1 MIPAGEE
8 TTRDGAK
15 PTAIV
20 TGAAR
25 GLGFHLA
32 DELADRGFRTVC
44 VVRNPSDAVRLRE
57 LGDMV
62 RPVVGDV
69 TDVAVGRSVAREV
82 GDGAVG
88 LLIHNAGVGH
98 PPQRLRELAVDD
110 VLDSFVTHCLGP
122 LRLTQA
128 LLPALRRSPCGTVVH
143 VSSRWGS
150 FAAAAKD
157 DGPDGKHYAYRIG
170 KAAQNMM
177 SLCLRQE
184 LAGLGIRVVAV
195 HPGALRTA
203 LGAPD
208 AHDTPATAAAD
219 LVRLLLTDPQKGLPP
234 FTARAGDPHPW

>member
-1 MIPAGEE
+1 MIPVGDE
-8 TTRDGAK
+8 TTQDGGE
-15 PTAIV
+15 PMAIV

-32 DELADRGFRTVC
+32 DELACHGFRTVC

-57 LGDMV
+57 LGHLV

-69 TDVAVGRSVAREV
+69 TDVAVGRSVARNV
-82 GDGAVG
+82 GGGAVG

-98 PPQRLRELAVDD
+98 PPRRLRELGVDD

-128 LLPALRRSPCGTVVH
+128 LLPALRRSPCATVVH

-150 FAAAAKD
+150 FAAAAED
-157 DGPDGKHYAYRIG
+157 DGPGGKHYAYRIG

-203 LGAPD
+203 MGAPD
-208 AHDTPATAAAD
+208 AQDAPSTAAAD
-219 LVRLLLTDPQKGLPP
+219 LVRLLLTDPREGLPP